1 MGGNW
6 KSNSEINN
14 QSERKMELFRSVSDP
29 VFKVSRCMSANG
41 GK

>member
-6 KSNSEINN
+6 KSNSEIDN

-29 VFKVSRCMSANG
+29 VFKVSRWMSANG